1 MHRLVRLMQEARAAG
16 CRTACEAERYIEQK
30 MKREVEENAR
40 RVKESSQAGKYLQRI
55 NHQKIDQDTSPRGGN
70 KSPSLLDPLGKES
83 ASNGR
88 GLSGSGVSDKWDV
101 SGFIGADILSE
112 AVRFILVN
120 VVIIS
125 LRYND

>member
-1 MHRLVRLMQEARAAG
+1 MHCLALLIQEARAAG

-30 MKREVEENAR
+30 MKREVEESAR

-55 NHQKIDQDTSPRGGN
+55 NHQKMDQDASPRGGN

-83 ASNGR
+83 SSNGR
-88 GLSGSGVSDKWDV
+88 GLSGCDVSDKWDV

-112 AVRFILVN
+112 TVRLLLVN
-120 VVIIS
+120 LVSHFYKI
-125 LRYND
+125 